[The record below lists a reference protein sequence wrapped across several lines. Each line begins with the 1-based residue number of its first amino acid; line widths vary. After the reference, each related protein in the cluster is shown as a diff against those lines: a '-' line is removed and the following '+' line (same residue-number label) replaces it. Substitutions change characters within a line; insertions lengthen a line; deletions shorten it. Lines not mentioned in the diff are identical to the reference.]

1 MCYHKSLTNSIDYLS
16 DYYSASYSDV
26 MAEIYTPHYHEN
38 GFDFQTSPIITAER
52 KNELLP
58 YNWGL
63 IPWWTKSL
71 NDGLRLRVQTL
82 NCISEEM
89 YDKPSFRDAAVEN
102 KRCLIPCSGF
112 FEWRWLD
119 EKGKSKVPYYLS
131 IPNQPLF
138 SIAGLYSRWKDRTT
152 DQELFTYTVLTTK
165 ANQLME
171 KVHNS
176 KKRMPVIIPRQYE
189 QDWLNPS
196 LTKDDV
202 IALCQPFDTS
212 MMEGHTISKLITSKT
227 EETDVPKV
235 MEPQVYQEVIDA
247 DSGIVAPKEEAPK
260 KKKSTKSS
268 GRNEGQGSLF

>member
-1 MCYHKSLTNSIDYLS
+1 MCYHKSLVNSIDYLA

-26 MAEIYTPHYHEN
+26 MAEIYTPRYHEN
-38 GFDFQTSPIITAER
+38 GFDFLASPIITAER

-71 NDGLRLRVQTL
+71 QDGLRLRVQTL

-89 YDKPSFRDAAVEN
+89 YDKPSFRDAATEN

-112 FEWRWLD
+112 FEWRWMD
-119 EKGKSKVPYYLS
+119 EKGKSKVPYYLTL
-131 IPNQPLF
+131 PDQPLF
-138 SIAGLYSRWKDRTT
+138 SIAGLYSKWKDRST

-165 ANQLME
+165 ANRLME
-171 KVHNS
+171 KIHNS

-189 QDWLNPS
+189 GDWLNPN

-202 IALCQPFDTS
+202 MALCQPFDPG
-212 MMEGHTISKLITSKT
+212 MMNGYTISKLITSKT

-235 MEPQVYQEVIDA
+235 MERQEYPEVLAA
-247 DSGIVAPKEEAPK
+247 DSGVVTQKVEPPK
-260 KKKSTKSS
+260 KKKSPKSS
-268 GRNEGQGSLF
+268 GSNEGQGSLF